1 MSPVRDLFCF
11 FVSLLVLALILRL
24 ILILVLVL
32 ILIILVLVLILVLRL
47 RILITIHFK
56 LRIFGLADIFE
67 HLGYTY
73 IIPHYELRYT

>member
-24 ILILVLVL
+24 ILILVLV
-32 ILIILVLVLILVLRL
+32 LIILVLVLILVLRL